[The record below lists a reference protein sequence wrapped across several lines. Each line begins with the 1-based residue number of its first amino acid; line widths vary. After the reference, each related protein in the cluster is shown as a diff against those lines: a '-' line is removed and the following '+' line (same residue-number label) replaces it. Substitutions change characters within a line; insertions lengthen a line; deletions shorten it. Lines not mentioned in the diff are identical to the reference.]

1 MISTS
6 WSRISASWPIGSAA
20 PEHPRPVTIQSILRF
35 PDRRLRSPAA
45 PVGAFDDDLRALAAD
60 LADTMAA
67 APGIGIT
74 APHIGVLLRV
84 VVIGLPGEDLRIY
97 VNPKI
102 LDTADERVRHLEGS
116 VSMPGVTDEVERAAR
131 VRIGY
136 QALDGGERVEESDGL
151 LAICLQHEIDQLDGI
166 FWLDRLSRLRRDR
179 LIKRFEKLN
188 RA

>member
-1 MISTS
+1 VAI
-6 WSRISASWPIGSAA
+6 
-20 PEHPRPVTIQSILRF
+20 RPILRF
-35 PDRRLRSPAA
+35 PDRRLRSAAA
-45 PVGAFDDDLRALAAD
+45 PVETFDDALRTLAAD

-67 APGIGIT
+67 AQGIGIT

-84 VVIGLPGEDLRIY
+84 VVIALPGEELRLY

-102 LDTADERVRHLEGS
+102 LEAADERVRHLEGS

-136 QALDGGERVEESDGL
+136 QTLDGGEQADESDGL